1 MGSESPS
8 SFPLNAP
15 TQTSNSEE
23 IFMQH
28 SLHFTESLKELKGL
42 RKQLYSAAEY
52 FEVSYGKDDQKQ
64 LVVDS
69 LKDYVSKAVISTVDH
84 LGSVASKL
92 DTFLDEKVDE
102 FSDTKLRFSCI
113 EQKSRSYQEFINRSG
128 LMQQSLFMIT
138 PKYRKRYVNPSRDTM
153 CALRKSDEN
162 ISFEKASIYFQ
173 DDIHQS
179 QHKQGHCLTSA
190 FLGATTK
197 ALPPLPRKRHSKPS
211 SIETS
216 PNSLA
221 FSFTRAASNKEV
233 GKRSHS
239 PLRFSLKRS
248 GSYANRSTSPTAFN
262 KQRCPSEPRRTVH
275 TSINPAKNSTQDM
288 ELLSKKSK
296 HLLKALLSIN
306 RSQKGVP
313 SRYQDDR

>member
-23 IFMQH
+23 IFMHH
-28 SLHFTESLKELKGL
+28 SLHFTESLK
-42 RKQLYSAAEY
+42 
-52 FEVSYGKDDQKQ
+52 KQ

-113 EQKSRSYQEFINRSG
+113 EQ
-128 LMQQSLFMIT
+128 
-138 PKYRKRYVNPSRDTM
+138 
-153 CALRKSDEN
+153 SDEN

-221 FSFTRAASNKEV
+221 FSFTRAASTKE
-233 GKRSHS
+233 GNDHILHFAFHS
-239 PLRFSLKRS
+239 SVLE
-248 GSYANRSTSPTAFN
+248 SYANRFNFSPLLAISNGLEGGSYAAAGISPVGFSAQNLPLKTTD
-262 KQRCPSEPRRTVH
+262 SESILLTVPVKLSCN
-275 TSINPAKNSTQDM
+275 TNPAAVCLPLLVSTVIVSSSMCSIELSLQVPNVELSRL
-288 ELLSKKSK
+288 ELLVFKFTCSGNEDFFCASPEVD
-296 HLLKALLSIN
+296 LNVLNEGSTKA
-306 RSQKGVP
+306 
-313 SRYQDDR
+313 

>member
-1 MGSESPS
+1 MSVYVYISELGICFYESITLNQNHVILSCLSDQNFGFNMGSESPS

-15 TQTSNSEE
+15 TETSNSDE
-23 IFMQH
+23 IFMHH
-28 SLHFTESLKELKGL
+28 SLHFTESLKELKSL

-138 PKYRKRYVNPSRDTM
+138 PKYRKRYVNPCNSISVLTNSFLNNFLIKILGIFFLIKCIVFFFIPPPRSARDTM

-179 QHKQGHCLTSA
+179 QHKQGM
-190 FLGATTK
+190 
-197 ALPPLPRKRHSKPS
+197 
-211 SIETS
+211 
-216 PNSLA
+216 NSY
-221 FSFTRAASNKEV
+221 
-233 GKRSHS
+233 G
-239 PLRFSLKRS
+239 P
-248 GSYANRSTSPTAFN
+248 AFN
-262 KQRCPSEPRRTVH
+262 IFMYS
-275 TSINPAKNSTQDM
+275 
-288 ELLSKKSK
+288 
-296 HLLKALLSIN
+296 
-306 RSQKGVP
+306 
-313 SRYQDDR
+313 Y